1 MVMGMLAT
9 IVTFGLTGMSI
20 DLTAYG
26 IGILAGQLLSVIHLL
41 SLHQIPKWVYSIGYI
56 LLIGLIIITAVF
68 SYNIPDLPLFVPP
81 DQTV

>member
-1 MVMGMLAT
+1 
-9 IVTFGLTGMSI
+9 MSI

-56 LLIGLIIITAVF
+56 LLIGLILITAVF
-68 SYNIPDLPLFVPP
+68 SYNAPNLPIFIPP
-81 DQTV
+81 TK